1 MEISLTEINLIS
13 REKMIE
19 ASLIEVRLI
28 EKSLTQTDLM
38 KIKLIRLMEITFVRG
53 QCDGVKIDT
62 HIYIYII
69 YTDIYICVSK
79 LIR

>member
-13 REKMIE
+13 RENMIE

-38 KIKLIRLMEITFVRG
+38 KIKLIILMEITFVRG

-62 HIYIYII
+62 HTHIIHIYMYIPI
-69 YTDIYICVSK
+69 YTYV
-79 LIR
+79 

>member
-13 REKMIE
+13 RENMIE

-38 KIKLIRLMEITFVRG
+38 KIKLIILMEITFVRE

-62 HIYIYII
+62 HTYNSYIYIPIYIYM
-69 YTDIYICVSK
+69 CK
-79 LIR
+79 